1 MPDYGEDNRRCYR
14 EGQNRMASDALQYI
28 EEPQLREPALITSFA
43 GWNDAAESATG
54 AVRYLVRKWGAR
66 KFAEVDPEDYYDF
79 TESRPQVRLTRGFE
93 RRIRW
98 PANDFFYYSNPEL
111 ERDYILL
118 RGVEPQLKWRTF
130 CTMLLDLCRRMGV
143 NRVVLLGGL
152 IADVPHTRPVR
163 VTGTSSDKVF
173 LERMESLRVHG
184 SRYEGPTGINGV
196 LTDRLRKE
204 GMPCASL
211 WATVPHYISTS
222 NPRASQA
229 LLSRLDTLLGLNAQ
243 LSDIE
248 REAEEF
254 DSQVSQAV
262 ERDPDVA
269 AYVRQLEEGESAETE
284 PEHGEGGEHPELPA
298 GDAVVRELEEFLRR
312 SRGDQPGA

>member
-1 MPDYGEDNRRCYR
+1 
-14 EGQNRMASDALQYI
+14 MASEALLFSQ
-28 EEPQLREPALITSFA
+28 EPELREPALITSFS

-54 AVRYLVRKWGAR
+54 AVRYLVRKWGAK
-66 KFAEVDPEDYYDF
+66 KFAEIDPEDYYDF
-79 TESRPQVRLTRGFE
+79 TETRPQVRLTRGFE

-98 PANDFFYYSNPEL
+98 PANDFFYHSDPNL
-111 ERDYILL
+111 ERDFILL

-130 CTMLLDLCRRMGV
+130 CTMMLELCRRMKV

-163 VTGTSSDKVF
+163 VSGTSSDTVF
-173 LERMESLRVHG
+173 LERLDTLRVRG

-196 LTDRLRKE
+196 LTDRLRRE

-229 LLSRLDTLLGLNAQ
+229 LLSRLDILLGLRAP
-243 LSDIE
+243 LADLE
-248 REAEEF
+248 REAVEF

-262 ERDPDVA
+262 ERDPDVS
-269 AYVRQLEEGESAETE
+269 AYVRQLEDNDASESDA
-284 PEHGEGGEHPELPA
+284 PIEHPELPA
-298 GDAVVRELEEFLRR
+298 GEAVVRELEEFLRR
-312 SRGDQPGA
+312 SQGEQPGG

>member
-1 MPDYGEDNRRCYR
+1 
-14 EGQNRMASDALQYI
+14 MANESLMFS
-28 EEPQLREPALITSFA
+28 EEPELREPALITSFS

-54 AVRYLVRKWGAR
+54 AVRYLVRKWGAK
-66 KFAEVDPEDYYDF
+66 KFAEIDPEDYYDF
-79 TESRPQVRLTRGFE
+79 TETRPQVRLTRGFE

-98 PANDFFYYSNPEL
+98 PANDFFYHADPAL
-111 ERDYILL
+111 ERDFILL

-130 CTMLLDLCRRMGV
+130 CTTLLDLCRRMKV

-152 IADVPHTRPVR
+152 VADVPHTRPVR
-163 VTGTSSDKVF
+163 VTGTSSDSVF
-173 LERMESLRVHG
+173 LERLESLRVHG

-196 LTDRLRKE
+196 LTDRLRRE

-222 NPRASQA
+222 NPRASEA
-229 LLSRLDTLLGLNAQ
+229 LLTRLDTLLGLRVP
-243 LSDIE
+243 LRDLE
-248 REAEEF
+248 REAVEF

-269 AYVRQLEEGESAETE
+269 AYVRQLEEGDSNESDAEV
-284 PEHGEGGEHPELPA
+284 EHQELPA
-298 GDAVVRELEEFLRR
+298 GETVVRELEEFLRR
-312 SRGDQPGA
+312 SQGEQPGG

>member
-1 MPDYGEDNRRCYR
+1 
-14 EGQNRMASDALQYI
+14 MASEALLYS
-28 EEPQLREPALITSFA
+28 EEPELREPALITSFS

-54 AVRYLVRKWGAR
+54 AVRYLVRKWGAK
-66 KFAEVDPEDYYDF
+66 KFAEIDPEDFYDF
-79 TESRPQVRLTRGFE
+79 TETRPQVRLTRGFE

-98 PANDFFYYSNPEL
+98 PANDFFYHRDPDL
-111 ERDYILL
+111 ERDFILL

-130 CTMLLDLCRRMGV
+130 CGTMLDLCRRMKV

-163 VTGTSSDKVF
+163 VTGTSSDSVF
-173 LERMESLRVHG
+173 LERLDSLRVSG

-196 LTDRLRKE
+196 LTDRLRRE

-229 LLSRLDTLLGLNAQ
+229 LLTRLDKLLALRAP
-243 LSDIE
+243 LTDIE

-254 DSQVSQAV
+254 DSQVTQAV
-262 ERDPDVA
+262 ERDPDVS
-269 AYVRQLEEGESAETE
+269 AYVRQLEDSDSEE
-284 PEHGEGGEHPELPA
+284 PEEHSEHSELPA

-312 SRGDQPGA
+312 SQGEQPSG

>member
-1 MPDYGEDNRRCYR
+1 
-14 EGQNRMASDALQYI
+14 MASDALLFS
-28 EEPQLREPALITSFA
+28 EEPALREPALVTSFS

-54 AVRYLVRKWGAR
+54 AIRYLVRKWSAKR
-66 KFAEVDPEDYYDF
+66 FAEIDPEEYYDF
-79 TESRPQVRLTRGFE
+79 TETRPQVRLTRGLE

-98 PANDFFYYSNPEL
+98 PANNFFYHADPNL
-111 ERDYILL
+111 ERDYILF
-118 RGVEPQLKWRTF
+118 RGIEPQLKWRTF
-130 CTMLLDLCRRMGV
+130 CTMMVEFCQKMHV

-163 VTGTSSDKVF
+163 VTGTSSDAVF
-173 LERMESLRVHG
+173 LERMDSLKVHG

-196 LTDRLRKE
+196 LTDRLRRE

-229 LLSRLDTLLGLNAQ
+229 LLSRLDQLLGLGVP

-248 REAEEF
+248 REAAEF
-254 DSQVSQAV
+254 DSQVTQAV
-262 ERDPDVA
+262 ERDPEVS
-269 AYVRQLEEGESAETE
+269 AYVRQLEDSDSAETE
-284 PEHGEGGEHPELPA
+284 QQDHPEHSEHSELPA
-298 GDAVVRELEEFLRR
+298 GEAVVRELEEFLRR
-312 SRGDQPGA
+312 SQGDRPAD